1 MKTNRRKATF
11 QRRLWRRIPALALCA
26 LMLVGCAQG
35 GKDVRDILKQEDLPN
50 GLTDRSDSNAPKALT
65 SKELVS
71 FEYEGGVLDY
81 QVCHFNLA
89 LEDDGV
95 WCTGWGH
102 RGYGDVFDM
111 EFMAALSSLDNLQA
125 VVDEHGLA
133 KHNGISITVND
144 LPPYQG
150 ESLFVKYASGEEIS
164 AYNNQSRFL
173 SEDARLA
180 LFTFFSDLANEANS
194 GFYTEEVAEAS
205 EEPSEGIEDE
215 KPPITWDVKEDSME
229 GSQTFVFSRLPQN
242 ADEIKALSEEGLTTP
257 YQTAALTVAAL
268 CRYGENPQAAIDM
281 LNYLKGP
288 QALSPYEI
296 QFLKDRLEGKEYK
309 PFSFFD
315 GATPENNYTPTEPYT
330 IIVFSSSHSFQ
341 EEGYAQLLI
350 RSSGADNPREIKLR
364 EQASTGEWFLWENF
378 LLSDIRVPKA
388 ADPWG

>member
-1 MKTNRRKATF
+1 M
-11 QRRLWRRIPALALCA
+11 
-26 LMLVGCAQG
+26 V
-35 GKDVRDILKQEDLPN
+35 
-50 GLTDRSDSNAPKALT
+50 
-65 SKELVS
+65 
-71 FEYEGGVLDY
+71 
-81 QVCHFNLA
+81 
-89 LEDDGV
+89 
-95 WCTGWGH
+95 
-102 RGYGDVFDM
+102 
-111 EFMAALSSLDNLQA
+111 EF
-125 VVDEHGLA
+125 
-133 KHNGISITVND
+133 
-144 LPPYQG
+144 
-150 ESLFVKYASGEEIS
+150 
-164 AYNNQSRFL
+164 
-173 SEDARLA
+173 DARLA

-315 GATPENNYTPTEPYT
+315 GATPEKN
-330 IIVFSSSHSFQ
+330 
-341 EEGYAQLLI
+341 
-350 RSSGADNPREIKLR
+350 
-364 EQASTGEWFLWENF
+364 
-378 LLSDIRVPKA
+378 
-388 ADPWG
+388 